1 MALGFFKKLFNGI
14 KKVGSTIYNK
24 AIKPIYNA
32 VAPMVKTVA
41 PAIGTA
47 IGTYLAPG
55 SGSAIGGTAGGII
68 VGLWPD
74 RFS

>member
-32 VAPMVKTVA
+32 VAPLVKTAA
-41 PAIGTA
+41 PAIGGV
-47 IGTYLAPG
+47 IGSLIPG
-55 SGSAIGGTAGGII
+55 AGTAIGGTVGGVIG
-68 VGLWPD
+68 GLMPNHL
-74 RFS
+74 S